1 MVIKTRMIPFS
12 QEHKGK
18 TREAVPLSAATKP
31 NANYSKGGGIANTD
45 LKKVGRN
52 LAKIK
57 AQERG

>member
-1 MVIKTRMIPFS
+1 MKKPSMIPFNPH
-12 QEHKGK
+12 HKDK
-18 TREAVPLSAATKP
+18 TMEAVPLSAATKP
-31 NANYSKGGGIANTD
+31 SRNFSGGGGISNTD